1 MSETAA
7 PNPAKSLVTQTFR
20 RLAQQ
25 QVRLHKPTVIATGGS
40 IGKTSTKLMLAKV
53 LETKKRVSYM
63 DDSYN
68 TGLGLYLSVFQLKVP
83 RNSSVFS
90 WLGKLLQACWR
101 LVFTN
106 PEILIIE
113 YGIDGVGDMDEMLDF
128 IRPDISV
135 LTAVTPEH
143 MEFLKTIDTV
153 GFEEV
158 KILQGAKQLAVVNAV
173 DVDAK
178 YLKDIHAT
186 LVHYGREGDEAVY
199 RVKDW
204 ALSGPAVEFTIDG
217 KRIDVASMHVISEAL
232 IRQLS
237 GVLLVA
243 SRLGID
249 VTTLGQTLAALRPAA
264 GRMNLL
270 HAVQDSV
277 VIDDTANFSPVA
289 GVAALTTLKRMQA
302 SRHIAV
308 LGNMHE
314 LGDFAKEGYEQVARE
329 FSGLDTIVL
338 VGDLS
343 TEWFKPLALQQ
354 GFVEGE
360 NLFVHADSLTA
371 GNWLKNEYLRPN
383 DAVMIKGPFGGWY
396 LEEAVRLILRDPQDA
411 QYLTRQSAFWY
422 AKKAEHFGT
431 AYTDSLSLT

>member
-7 PNPAKSLVTQTFR
+7 PNPAKSIVTKTFR
-20 RLAQQ
+20 SLAQHY
-25 QVRLHKPTVIATGGS
+25 VRLHKPTVIATGGS

-53 LETKKRVSYM
+53 LETHKRVSYM

-83 RNSSVFS
+83 KHSSIFG
-90 WLGKLLQACWR
+90 WLGKLVQACGR
-101 LVFTN
+101 LLFTH

-113 YGIDGVGDMDEMLDF
+113 YGIDGVGDMDEMIGF

-178 YLKDIHAT
+178 YLSDVQTT
-186 LVHYGREGDEAVY
+186 LVRYGRDGDEASY
-199 RVKDW
+199 RVKEW
-204 ALSGPAVEFTIDG
+204 ASSGPAVEFMIDG
-217 KRIDVASMHVISEAL
+217 KTVDVVDMHVISDAL

-249 VTTLGQTLAALRPAA
+249 VTTLGPALAALRPAA

-270 HAVQDSV
+270 HGVKESI

-289 GVAALTTLKRMQA
+289 GVAALTTLKRMPA

-308 LGNMHE
+308 IGNMHE

-329 FSGLDTIVL
+329 FAGLDTLIL

-354 GFVEGE
+354 GFIEGQ
-360 NLFVHADSLTA
+360 NLFVQPDSLTA
-371 GNWLKNEYLRPN
+371 GKWLRDEYIQSGDVVL
-383 DAVMIKGPFGGWY
+383 AKGPFGGWY
-396 LEEAVRLILRDPQDA
+396 LEETVRLILRDSQDS
-411 QYLTRQSAFWY
+411 QYLTRQSEFWHV
-422 AKKAEHFGT
+422 KKAEHFGP
-431 AYTDSLSLT
+431 AYTDSLS